1 MKVDWN
7 QGRITHQDTMKADG
21 LLAILQKDRK
31 GIIESFV
38 EDFKTMFDYDG
49 FRGDF
54 GVFDILAIP
63 KHRLEENGLTQIS
76 HLCDYYA
83 SRALL
88 KTLDGFAISTNETVI
103 PELHKENVLSSNHCL
118 SYIFIF
124 FNGREVRG
132 LLLKYQELLLT
143 SKKISISQES
153 KSQS

>member
-1 MKVDWN
+1 
-7 QGRITHQDTMKADG
+7 MKADG

-31 GIIESFV
+31 EIIESFV

-63 KHRLEENGLTQIS
+63 KHRLEEYGVTQIS

-83 SRALL
+83 SRSVL

-103 PELHKENVLSSNHCL
+103 PEHKENVLSGN
-118 SYIFIF
+118 F
-124 FNGREVRG
+124 FRLEGGPRTAVEVPG
-132 LLLKYQELLLT
+132 ASAYFE
-143 SKKISISQES
+143 ED
-153 KSQS
+153 